1 MAIERQKPERH
12 ARKTKAELLERL
24 MALEEAANIAV
35 YPTILNS
42 TLENLSIGISL
53 FDADLKLIGWN
64 SRFLELLEFP
74 AELGTLHRPF
84 ADFIRYNAE
93 RGEYGPGDTDVQ
105 IQERVEQAKQ
115 FVSHDFER
123 TRPDGVV
130 LRVAGSPMEAGGFL
144 TTYTD
149 VTAEVRADEVLRKS
163 EEKFRSLAEI
173 GNDWFWETDSQH
185 RFMGYIGYREISGLP
200 KAGATGVTRWENAHE
215 SDLQDKEKWAR
226 HRAQLEAHEKFRDFE
241 FRLKTDTPQWIRV
254 SGDPMFDDSG
264 AFLGH
269 RGTAVIITRRKETE
283 QRLKESEARF
293 RDFADSASD
302 WLWEM
307 DQDLRFSYVSRAAQ
321 ELSGLPLQKMLGMT
335 REQLITRPEE
345 KAFWQPHLDDLK
357 AHRPFR
363 EFRYT
368 FVRPDGR
375 ELHWSISG
383 TPVFDELGIFRG
395 YRGTGRDITEQ
406 TVMQHKV
413 AESQHLLSE
422 AQHISKIGSWN
433 WDLESQEVTWSREM
447 YSLFGLDPETTTPS
461 VDTFFA
467 SVHPEDQDKLKAVDI
482 TEGKNENIYEEF
494 RAFRGQ
500 ELWYAKVAGV
510 SEVNDEG
517 RFVRMTG
524 TIQDITAQK
533 LVEEELIAAKEL
545 AEASSG
551 AKSEFLAMMSHE
563 LRTPLNAIIGMSEM
577 MTAGVLGNIDN
588 ARYVE
593 YVNDIND
600 SGSKLL
606 TTINMILDL
615 SKAEAGKLELIDE
628 RVDIREAIQASLRQF
643 KDSPLA
649 DGIEITNDVQDRLP
663 PLHTDARL
671 LDWTLTNLISNA
683 LKFTKQGGEVAIKAA
698 MENSH
703 GNMFHLEVADT
714 GIGMSGDEILK
725 ALEPFGQVDSSLSRQ
740 FEGTG
745 LGLPLAKMAVE
756 KLGGQLSVES
766 VQGEGTTVVALIPV
780 G

>member
-1 MAIERQKPERH
+1 M
-12 ARKTKAELLERL
+12 
-24 MALEEAANIAV
+24 
-35 YPTILNS
+35 
-42 TLENLSIGISL
+42 
-53 FDADLKLIGWN
+53 
-64 SRFLELLEFP
+64 
-74 AELGTLHRPF
+74 
-84 ADFIRYNAE
+84 
-93 RGEYGPGDTDVQ
+93 
-105 IQERVEQAKQ
+105 
-115 FVSHDFER
+115 
-123 TRPDGVV
+123 
-130 LRVAGSPMEAGGFL
+130 
-144 TTYTD
+144 
-149 VTAEVRADEVLRKS
+149 
-163 EEKFRSLAEI
+163 
-173 GNDWFWETDSQH
+173 
-185 RFMGYIGYREISGLP
+185 
-200 KAGATGVTRWENAHE
+200 
-215 SDLQDKEKWAR
+215 
-226 HRAQLEAHEKFRDFE
+226 
-241 FRLKTDTPQWIRV
+241 
-254 SGDPMFDDSG
+254 
-264 AFLGH
+264 
-269 RGTAVIITRRKETE
+269 
-283 QRLKESEARF
+283 
-293 RDFADSASD
+293 
-302 WLWEM
+302 
-307 DQDLRFSYVSRAAQ
+307 
-321 ELSGLPLQKMLGMT
+321 
-335 REQLITRPEE
+335 
-345 KAFWQPHLDDLK
+345 
-357 AHRPFR
+357 
-363 EFRYT
+363 
-368 FVRPDGR
+368 
-375 ELHWSISG
+375 
-383 TPVFDELGIFRG
+383 
-395 YRGTGRDITEQ
+395 
-406 TVMQHKV
+406 
-413 AESQHLLSE
+413 
-422 AQHISKIGSWN
+422 
-433 WDLESQEVTWSREM
+433 
-447 YSLFGLDPETTTPS
+447 
-461 VDTFFA
+461 
-467 SVHPEDQDKLKAVDI
+467 
-482 TEGKNENIYEEF
+482 
-494 RAFRGQ
+494 
-500 ELWYAKVAGV
+500 AGV